1 MKTWVRTLVVL
12 AALIG
17 AGSGQVLGGTSI
29 PEKGNLYFD
38 VWRNGSLIGSH
49 RIDFR
54 QDGADLVV
62 DISIRLAVDFAYV
75 TVFRYE
81 HRNEERWRDGRLI
94 AMTSSTNDDG
104 KAEHVRLA
112 ATPDGLAVDGSVFTG
127 TLPADLLPT
136 TYWRVESI
144 RQRRLVSSQDGRP
157 MDVTVTDA
165 GLDTVLSE
173 GRVVPASRYLMR
185 GDLDLDLWYDA
196 NGEWV
201 KLTFVASDGSTID
214 YRRVPAPRVI
224 EAEARP

>member
-1 MKTWVRTLVVL
+1 MKTWVRALVVL
-12 AALIG
+12 TALTG
-17 AGSGQVLGGTSI
+17 ARTAEAFGGTSI
-29 PEKGNLYFD
+29 PEKANLYFD

-94 AMTSSTNDDG
+94 AMTSTTNDDG

-112 ATPDGLAVDGSVFTG
+112 ATTDGLAVDGSIFTG

-144 RQRRLVSSQDGRP
+144 RQSRLISSQDGRP
-157 MDVTVTDA
+157 MAVTVTDA

-173 GRVVPASRYLMR
+173 GRMVPASRYLMR

-196 NGEWV
+196 AGEWV
-201 KLTFVASDGSTID
+201 KLTFLASDGSTIE